1 METAPAKPRGIMHRM
16 REDSSTAAR
25 RRVYVVPN
33 LITAASLFSG
43 MCAIIAAADGFF
55 VQACYLILLSAVL
68 DALDGPIARL
78 TRSTSPFGLEF
89 DSLSD
94 AIAFGVA
101 PAFLMFRKLSMIED
115 AVALHQFAAQ
125 MAIGVCGL
133 YAVCGAVRLAR
144 YNIQAAQ
151 EEKLTFT
158 GLPIPAAAGTLVS
171 TFLVV
176 QQYLEDSR
184 SLHRM
189 ILVLMVL
196 LAYLMVSTYPFPS
209 IKSLTRKTKRS
220 FNNFI
225 TLVFAIFTLVIF
237 REHLALVTFVVFMG
251 YLGISVISGY
261 RRRRAW
267 GAFSPGTNLTLD
279 SGPDNDS
286 DATEDQ

>member
-1 METAPAKPRGIMHRM
+1 M
-16 REDSSTAAR
+16 RRTHNNSGLAAR

-43 MCAIIAAADGFF
+43 MCAIIFAADGFF
-55 VQACYLILLSAVL
+55 VRACYLILLSAVL

-78 TRSTSPFGLEF
+78 TRTASPFGLQF

-94 AIAFGVA
+94 VIAFGVA
-101 PAFLMFRKLSMIED
+101 PAYLMFRKLSLIEES
-115 AVALHQFAAQ
+115 VALHQYAAQ
-125 MAIGVCGL
+125 MAIGVSGL

-144 YNIQAAQ
+144 YNIQAGK
-151 EEKLTFT
+151 EEKITFT

-171 TFLVV
+171 TFLVIEH
-176 QQYLEDSR
+176 YLEDSR

-189 ILVLMVL
+189 ILILMII

-209 IKSLTRKTKRS
+209 IKSLTRRTKRS

-237 REHLALVTFVVFMG
+237 REHLALVSFIVFMS
-251 YLGISVISGY
+251 YLGLTIMMGY
-261 RRRRAW
+261 RRRRRW
-267 GAFSPGTNLTLD
+267 GAFSPGATISLD
-279 SGPDNDS
+279 AGGVETDEVEDDERDTNDS
-286 DATEDQ
+286 T